1 MGWDLR
7 ILLVDDD
14 PGLRALLRAT
24 FETFDVGV
32 DEADSVA
39 AAERRIKR
47 AKPDVVVLD
56 VLMPGESGLE
66 LCRRLKQT
74 PATRDIGVVLLS
86 GAEGDALSEARAAG
100 ADAYLAKPFS
110 PLQLLAVAE
119 RLAGGGGDVPR
130 RIAAAPDEE
139 GQLVIYARDLRHMLD
154 LERRQRLLL
163 ERAYRQT
170 ISSLV
175 AALEQKDTGT
185 RDHSERVVAYALA
198 LARGIDED
206 LAGDESAEYGFLL
219 HDVGKIGIPDRI
231 LGKRGPL
238 TRAERRAMEQHTVL
252 GEHLLGDVA
261 FLEGEGLR
269 IVRSH
274 HERWDGKGYPDRKG
288 GAEIPLGARV
298 FAVADTL
305 DAVTSHRPYRR
316 ARGWAHAREVILEE
330 AGRQFDPDVVDAFR
344 EREGDLKRIRRELA
358 AA

>member
-1 MGWDLR
+1 LR
-7 ILLVDDD
+7 ILIVDDD

-24 FETFDVGV
+24 FETFDVRV

-39 AAERRIKR
+39 AAERRIRR

-66 LCRRLKQT
+66 LCRRLKDGT
-74 PATRDIGVVLLS
+74 ATRHIGVVLLY
-86 GAEGDALSEARAAG
+86 GAVGEARSEARAAG

-110 PLQLLAVAE
+110 PLQLLAVAD
-119 RLAGGGGDVPR
+119 RLAGGRGGVPW
-130 RIAAAPDEE
+130 RIAAAPDED
-139 GQLVIYARDLRHMLD
+139 GQLVMYARDLRHMLD

-170 ISSLV
+170 ISSL
-175 AALEQKDTGT
+175 ATALEQKDTGT

-198 LARGIDED
+198 LARGIDEH
-206 LAGDESAEYGFLL
+206 LAEDESAEYGFLL

-238 TRAERRAMEQHTVL
+238 SRAERRAMEQHTVL
-252 GEHLLGDVA
+252 GEHLLGDVT
-261 FLEGEGLR
+261 FLKGEGLR
-269 IVRSH
+269 VVRSH
-274 HERWDGKGYPDRKG
+274 HERWDGYPDRKG

-316 ARGWAHAREVILEE
+316 ARSWAHARAVILEE

-344 EREGDLKRIRRELA
+344 EREGELRRIRRELA

>member
-1 MGWDLR
+1 
-7 ILLVDDD
+7 
-14 PGLRALLRAT
+14 
-24 FETFDVGV
+24 
-32 DEADSVA
+32 
-39 AAERRIKR
+39 
-47 AKPDVVVLD
+47 
-56 VLMPGESGLE
+56 MPGESGLE
-66 LCRRLKQT
+66 LCRRLKESR
-74 PATRDIGVVLLS
+74 ATRHIGVVLLS
-86 GAEGDALSEARAAG
+86 GAGGEARAGAREAG
-100 ADAYLAKPFS
+100 ADAYLTKPFS

-119 RLAGGGGDVPR
+119 QLAGGGTGVPR

-154 LERRQRLLL
+154 LERGQRLLL

-170 ISSLV
+170 ISALA

-198 LARGIDED
+198 LARAIDED
-206 LAGDESAEYGFLL
+206 LAADESAEYGFLL

-238 TRAERRAMEQHTVL
+238 TRTERRAMEQHTVL
-252 GEHLLGDVA
+252 GEDLLEGVA
-261 FLEGEGLR
+261 FLQGEGLR
-269 IVRSH
+269 VVRSH
-274 HERWDGKGYPDRKG
+274 HERWDGQGYPDGKG
-288 GAEIPLGARV
+288 GEEIPLGARV

-316 ARGWAHAREVILEE
+316 ARSWAHARAVIVEE

-344 EREGDLKRIRRELA
+344 EREGELRRIRRQLA